1 MILTCPSCSTRY
13 VVKDNAIPP
22 QGRKVRCASCGESW
36 MQGALVSDDAEFEP
50 PVIETDEPADVVS
63 TAVDPAPEDGHDG
76 GNAAEAAPEVP
87 DIPEVPEEEELPPPP
102 SMPDP
107 FAKSEPRKQP
117 VTLGNQPVE
126 PEIAEA
132 VEAQAEAQ
140 DEVIAEEADPARAA
154 EPVET
159 PQDIHFANPVPDD
172 YDEVDEPNRGWIK
185 WLAVLVVIAG
195 AAAAFYLYAPQSWKE
210 SIGLAQA
217 EEVSPLEVMLTSNDR
232 QILESGNELLTISGR
247 VVNSSEATQRV
258 PPIEAI
264 LRNVDDEV
272 VFSWTISPP
281 ARSLEP
287 GESASFNSAQTD
299 IPAGADK
306 LTVQLAELGA

>member
-36 MQGALVSDDAEFEP
+36 MQGALVTEETELDP
-50 PVIETDEPADVVS
+50 PVVETEEPADVVAP
-63 TAVDPAPEDGHDG
+63 AVDPSPD
-76 GNAAEAAPEVP
+76 PEVQDEVSAEVEP
-87 DIPEVPEEEELPPPP
+87 DVPEIPDVPDEEEVPPPP
-102 SMPDP
+102 AMPDP

-117 VTLGNQPVE
+117 VTLDSQPVE

-132 VEAQAEAQ
+132 VEAQAEMQEA
-140 DEVIAEEADPARAA
+140 VIAEETDPAREP
-154 EPVET
+154 EPVDAPE
-159 PQDIHFANPVPDD
+159 DIHFANPVPDD
-172 YDEVDEPNRGWIK
+172 YDEEEAPSRGWIK
-185 WLAVLVVIAG
+185 WLVLLLVIAG

-210 SIGLAQA
+210 GVGLAQA
-217 EEVSPLEVMLTSNDR
+217 EEESPLEVMLTSNDR

-247 VVNSSEATQRV
+247 VVNSSETAQRV

-299 IPAGADK
+299 IPSGADK